1 MLQSYVVRAFE
12 MYNKFEI
19 VFHCSQEELFKC
31 CTKGTELQV
40 FSCVSSS
47 MLSYKGIVRKCVCLL
62 NSAGRGANLTLDL
75 LDILE
80 NNGITDACVV

>member
-1 MLQSYVVRAFE
+1 MLQSYVVSAFE

-19 VFHCSQEELFKC
+19 VFHCNQEDLFKC

-40 FSCVSSS
+40 FSCVFSGT
-47 MLSYKGIVRKCVCLL
+47 LSYKGIVRKSVCLM
-62 NSAGRGANLTLDL
+62 NSAGRGANLTLDP

-80 NNGITDACVV
+80 TSGLADACVV